1 MKNYTITIDTGTTN
15 TRVYL
20 FNEKYEAVA
29 SAKSEI
35 GVRIT
40 AIDGNNNRLKAA
52 IKGCLEDVLK
62 QADIT
67 YDDVKQVAASGMIT
81 SNVGLTE
88 IPHVVA
94 PVSAEDLAKA
104 AKSVLIEDVCPLP
117 ILFIPGVKNRDGKL
131 DLTTFESMDMM
142 RGEEVETV
150 AVIESLPKG
159 QPYLLVLPGSHT
171 KFVSVDRDGKITG
184 CLTTIT
190 GELLSVITNDTL
202 IADAVGHSFASE
214 ETYAK
219 EYVLAGYETAR
230 KTGIGRACFSARILN
245 TFAEPDKTKI
255 ASYVLG
261 AVLQNDMEAVKNSSA
276 LKCDADTTVVIYGK
290 NPLREAL
297 IKETGAQFKHVAYD
311 GAAGAITDLLGEHI
325 DAVAVSYAE
334 VANYVES
341 GDLKVLAVMNDKR
354 LDSIPDVPT
363 CQEAGYNVVL
373 GTWRGL
379 GVPKDTPDEVVDQLY
394 EIFSQAAQSD
404 AFVDFM
410 NKSNNVIDVLD
421 GATFEERIKSD
432 LETYTAL
439 VTDLGL
445 KVQ

>member
-131 DLTTFESMDMM
+131 DLTT
-142 RGEEVETV
+142 V

-219 EYVLAGYETAR
+219 AYVLAGYETAR

-297 IKETGAQFKHVAYD
+297 MDLFAKENFFRHVTEF
-311 GAAGAITDLLGEHI
+311 IP
-325 DAVAVSYAE
+325 
-334 VANYVES
+334 
-341 GDLKVLAVMNDKR
+341 K
-354 LDSIPDVPT
+354 DSVPT
-363 CQEAGYNVVL
+363 SAKGALHIVSL
-373 GTWRGL
+373 T
-379 GVPKDTPDEVVDQLY
+379 KK
-394 EIFSQAAQSD
+394 
-404 AFVDFM
+404 
-410 NKSNNVIDVLD
+410 NK
-421 GATFEERIKSD
+421 
-432 LETYTAL
+432 
-439 VTDLGL
+439 
-445 KVQ
+445 

>member
-40 AIDGNNNRLKAA
+40 AIDGNNHRLKAA

-62 QADIT
+62 QAGIT

-94 PVSAEDLAKA
+94 PASAEDLARA
-104 AKSVLIEDVCPLP
+104 AKSILIEDVCPLP

-159 QPYLLVLPGSHT
+159 EKYLLVLPGSHT
-171 KFVSVDRDGKITG
+171 KFVSVDCDEKITG

-219 EYVLAGYETAR
+219 EYVLAGYETAK

-297 IKETGAQFKHVAYD
+297 KDLFAKENFFKHV
-311 GAAGAITDLLGEHI
+311 TEF
-325 DAVAVSYAE
+325 
-334 VANYVES
+334 
-341 GDLKVLAVMNDKR
+341 
-354 LDSIPDVPT
+354 
-363 CQEAGYNVVL
+363 
-373 GTWRGL
+373 
-379 GVPKDTPDEVVDQLY
+379 VPKDSVPT
-394 EIFSQAAQSD
+394 SA
-404 AFVDFM
+404 
-410 NKSNNVIDVLD
+410 K
-421 GATFEERIKSD
+421 GALHIVSLTEQFK
-432 LETYTAL
+432 
-439 VTDLGL
+439 
-445 KVQ
+445 

>member
-94 PVSAEDLAKA
+94 PASAEDLAKA

-117 ILFIPGVKNRDGKL
+117 ILFIPGVKN
-131 DLTTFESMDMM
+131 
-142 RGEEVETV
+142 
-150 AVIESLPKG
+150 
-159 QPYLLVLPGSHT
+159 
-171 KFVSVDRDGKITG
+171 RDGKITG

-297 IKETGAQFKHVAYD
+297 MDLFAKENFFRHV
-311 GAAGAITDLLGEHI
+311 TEF
-325 DAVAVSYAE
+325 
-334 VANYVES
+334 
-341 GDLKVLAVMNDKR
+341 
-354 LDSIPDVPT
+354 
-363 CQEAGYNVVL
+363 
-373 GTWRGL
+373 
-379 GVPKDTPDEVVDQLY
+379 VPKDSVPTSAKGALHIVSLTEK
-394 EIFSQAAQSD
+394 
-404 AFVDFM
+404 
-410 NKSNNVIDVLD
+410 NK
-421 GATFEERIKSD
+421 
-432 LETYTAL
+432 
-439 VTDLGL
+439 
-445 KVQ
+445 

>member
-94 PVSAEDLAKA
+94 PASAEDLAKA

-150 AVIESLPKG
+150 AVIENLPKG
-159 QPYLLVLPGSHT
+159 EPYLLVLPGSHT
-171 KFVSVDRDGKITG
+171 KFVSVDRSGKITG

-190 GELLSVITNDTL
+190 GELLSVIIKDT
-202 IADAVGHSFASE
+202 ADRGCGRTSLPPWRLTRKSIDI
-214 ETYAK
+214 
-219 EYVLAGYETAR
+219 AGYETAK
-230 KTGIGRACFSARILN
+230 KTGIGRACFSQRILN
-245 TFAEPDKTKI
+245 TFA
-255 ASYVLG
+255 G
-261 AVLQNDMEAVKNSSA
+261 A
-276 LKCDADTTVVIYGK
+276 G
-290 NPLREAL
+290 
-297 IKETGAQFKHVAYD
+297 
-311 GAAGAITDLLGEHI
+311 
-325 DAVAVSYAE
+325 
-334 VANYVES
+334 
-341 GDLKVLAVMNDKR
+341 
-354 LDSIPDVPT
+354 
-363 CQEAGYNVVL
+363 
-373 GTWRGL
+373 
-379 GVPKDTPDEVVDQLY
+379 
-394 EIFSQAAQSD
+394 
-404 AFVDFM
+404 
-410 NKSNNVIDVLD
+410 
-421 GATFEERIKSD
+421 
-432 LETYTAL
+432 
-439 VTDLGL
+439 
-445 KVQ
+445 

>member
-94 PVSAEDLAKA
+94 PASAEDLAKA

-150 AVIESLPKG
+150 AVI
-159 QPYLLVLPGSHT
+159 T
-171 KFVSVDRDGKITG
+171 
-184 CLTTIT
+184 
-190 GELLSVITNDTL
+190 
-202 IADAVGHSFASE
+202 
-214 ETYAK
+214 
-219 EYVLAGYETAR
+219 
-230 KTGIGRACFSARILN
+230 
-245 TFAEPDKTKI
+245 
-255 ASYVLG
+255 
-261 AVLQNDMEAVKNSSA
+261 
-276 LKCDADTTVVIYGK
+276 
-290 NPLREAL
+290 
-297 IKETGAQFKHVAYD
+297 
-311 GAAGAITDLLGEHI
+311 
-325 DAVAVSYAE
+325 
-334 VANYVES
+334 
-341 GDLKVLAVMNDKR
+341 
-354 LDSIPDVPT
+354 
-363 CQEAGYNVVL
+363 
-373 GTWRGL
+373 
-379 GVPKDTPDEVVDQLY
+379 
-394 EIFSQAAQSD
+394 
-404 AFVDFM
+404 
-410 NKSNNVIDVLD
+410 
-421 GATFEERIKSD
+421 
-432 LETYTAL
+432 
-439 VTDLGL
+439 
-445 KVQ
+445 

>member
-1 MKNYTITIDTGTTN
+1 M
-15 TRVYL
+15 
-20 FNEKYEAVA
+20 
-29 SAKSEI
+29 
-35 GVRIT
+35 
-40 AIDGNNNRLKAA
+40 
-52 IKGCLEDVLK
+52 
-62 QADIT
+62 
-67 YDDVKQVAASGMIT
+67 
-81 SNVGLTE
+81 
-88 IPHVVA
+88 VA
-94 PVSAEDLAKA
+94 PASAEDLAKA

-297 IKETGAQFKHVAYD
+297 MDLFAKENFFRHVTEF
-311 GAAGAITDLLGEHI
+311 IP
-325 DAVAVSYAE
+325 
-334 VANYVES
+334 
-341 GDLKVLAVMNDKR
+341 ND
-354 LDSIPDVPT
+354 SVPT
-363 CQEAGYNVVL
+363 SAKGALHIVSLTE
-373 GTWRGL
+373 
-379 GVPKDTPDEVVDQLY
+379 K
-394 EIFSQAAQSD
+394 
-404 AFVDFM
+404 
-410 NKSNNVIDVLD
+410 NK
-421 GATFEERIKSD
+421 
-432 LETYTAL
+432 
-439 VTDLGL
+439 
-445 KVQ
+445 